1 MKKDKG
7 WYFEEKLQFV
17 IRNGQED
24 TVMEKGEEKVRKQ
37 NCNSDLIKN
46 SLYIESIKALQ
57 VGPVLFKLEKLY

>member
-37 NCNSDLIKN
+37 NYNSDLIKN
-46 SLYIESIKALQ
+46 SLYIENIKALQ